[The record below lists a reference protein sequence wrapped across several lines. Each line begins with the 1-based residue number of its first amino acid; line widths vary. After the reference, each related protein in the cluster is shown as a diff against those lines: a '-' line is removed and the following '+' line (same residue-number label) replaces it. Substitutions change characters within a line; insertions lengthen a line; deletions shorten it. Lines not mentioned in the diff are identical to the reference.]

1 MNLTYT
7 ARASHAPNRVVRPRS
22 LSTRALGRAHVHAKA
37 ARTDVGRSPRAIDS
51 HARVGVPR
59 SLARTYLEARGDAAG
74 LLAVR
79 CRSPCAPSVP
89 LVSSYLSLSL
99 SLVLLALPQLPRGSL
114 ALARCRSSHSYTREH
129 CACSTL
135 SAAHTRDA
143 PWRSPALSLA
153 ETPRVAIL
161 SLSLFE
167 DTGRIVSARLYE
179 QFYRKSDTSRPK
191 NGNIWF
197 FDSTLTGPSFFRILE
212 HTNWKYQGC
221 LVKTLCQQK
230 VTDQLLKNK

>member
-99 SLVLLALPQLPRGSL
+99 PRAPCSSAATAWLAGSRPVSQLALVHARALRLQHTLRCTHTGCTVTISCALTRGNSS
-114 ALARCRSSHSYTREH
+114 CR
-129 CACSTL
+129 
-135 SAAHTRDA
+135 D
-143 PWRSPALSLA
+143 
-153 ETPRVAIL
+153 
-161 SLSLFE
+161 SLSL
-167 DTGRIVSARLYE
+167 TLRG
-179 QFYRKSDTSRPK
+179 YRA
-191 NGNIWF
+191 NCIGAI
-197 FDSTLTGPSFFRILE
+197 I
-212 HTNWKYQGC
+212 
-221 LVKTLCQQK
+221 
-230 VTDQLLKNK
+230 